1 MSFIREKAAVLLNK
15 IKHACFDYR
24 VTMVSVAIATLYA
37 ALCCTLGNLVD
48 VESVIWKFVW
58 YEEDVLRFFLLFVS
72 AVVFTESILPY
83 EMKGQRTKII
93 RILCFVLSA
102 VISAAFIVAQNIVAI
117 KQDIQGIN
125 NTDNP
130 GNAIAVWTRGYII
143 QEWAM
148 RCYIA
153 LILLLMLGI
162 LYFIHK
168 KSNVGFIE
176 YMMHVGANFCVVTA
190 IYIVLWI
197 GVFLILLILDLLLL
211 DDIETLVELSLIL
224 LTGFYYVPACI
235 MSLGNMD
242 SNIDDGIGRILV
254 KYVMTGM
261 TICAMLIVY
270 VYLLKILITW
280 EMPSNEIFGI
290 VSGLFCIGM
299 LIWVVDYH
307 YRDDTKYT
315 RFLQLLPYGM
325 IPMIPVQ
332 AYAMCVRIYE
342 NGMTTSRYEG
352 MLLVV
357 FEVIVLF
364 IWRFRRDKI
373 ELTLIV
379 LCVLIIVAVFL
390 PGINMF
396 SVSNRWQKAFLES
409 GYNKVVSGQEITQRE
424 YDRMMGAH
432 KYLRWQTG
440 MEEVTREYN
449 VNDDDFVQMLV
460 ISDLNTEDITKL
472 ESHYIY
478 CSQLVNTIDVG
489 KYSRLDM
496 VDRDERYNDS
506 DYLKENGISAV
517 DFASFRFC
525 VRGSEEDETFVADI
539 SDFAEKCLAYEK
551 EHSDVT
557 REEMSNVM
565 RPYQEIII
573 DDDTILYLNSF
584 DIKYRDGIKEGEE
597 YFEWININI
606 SGMLLSR

>member
-1 MSFIREKAAVLLNK
+1 MKTIREKLLFIFNK
-15 IKHACFDYR
+15 IKQSCMDYR
-24 VTMVSVAIATLYA
+24 VAMVSVAIATLYA

-48 VESVIWKFVW
+48 VESVIWPIIW
-58 YEEDVLRFFLLFVS
+58 YEGDVLRFFLLFVL
-72 AVVFTESILPY
+72 AAVFTESILSY
-83 EMKGQRTKII
+83 EKKEHRIKII
-93 RILCFVLSA
+93 RILCFVLAA
-102 VISAAFIVAQNIVAI
+102 VISAAFIVAQNIVRI
-117 KQDIQGIN
+117 CKYIES
-125 NTDNP
+125 
-130 GNAIAVWTRGYII
+130 AVNQSEAASMEWTEGTLIE
-143 QEWAM
+143 EWAM

-153 LILLLMLGI
+153 LLLLLILGI

-168 KSNVGFIE
+168 KSSVGFIE

-197 GVFLILLILDLLLL
+197 GGFLVLSILDLLLL

-224 LTGFYYVPACI
+224 LTGFYYVPSCI

-261 TICAMLIVY
+261 TICAMMIVY

-299 LIWVVDYH
+299 LIWGVDYH
-307 YRDDTKYT
+307 YRDETKYT

-357 FEVIVLF
+357 FEIIVLF
-364 IWRFRRDKI
+364 IWRFRRDKM
-373 ELTLIV
+373 ECTLIV
-379 LCVLIIVAVFL
+379 LSAFVIVAVFL

-432 KYLRWQTG
+432 KYLRWQPG
-440 MEEVTREYN
+440 MKEVTQEYN
-449 VNDDDFVQMLV
+449 VNADGFVQMLV
-460 ISDLNTEDITKL
+460 ISDLNTEDLTNL
-472 ESHYIY
+472 DSHYIY
-478 CSQLVNTIDVG
+478 CGQLIDAIDVG

-496 VDRDERYNDS
+496 VDQDERYKDS
-506 DYLKENGISAV
+506 NYLKENGISAV
-517 DFASFRFC
+517 DFTAFRFC
-525 VRGSEEDETFVADI
+525 VRSSGEDEIIEADI
-539 SDFAEKCLAYEK
+539 SDFAEKCFAYEK
-551 EHSDVT
+551 EHPDVT

-573 DDDTILYLNSF
+573 DDDTILYLNYF
-584 DIKYRDGIKEGEE
+584 DIKYKDGIKEGEE
-597 YFEWININI
+597 YFEWSTINI

>member
-1 MSFIREKAAVLLNK
+1 MKTIKDKLLFLFNK
-15 IKHACFDYR
+15 IKRSCMDYR
-24 VTMVSVAIATLYA
+24 VAMVSVAIATLYA

-48 VESVIWKFVW
+48 AESVIWPIIW
-58 YEEDVLRFFLLFVS
+58 YEGDVLRFFLLFVL
-72 AVVFTESILPY
+72 AAVFTESILSY
-83 EMKGQRTKII
+83 EKKEHRIKII

-102 VISAAFIVAQNIVAI
+102 VISAAFIAAQNIVGI
-117 KQDIQGIN
+117 CRDILRASNQSEV
-125 NTDNP
+125 
-130 GNAIAVWTRGYII
+130 AAMEWTEGTLIE
-143 QEWAM
+143 EWAM

-153 LILLLMLGI
+153 LLLLLILGI

-168 KSNVGFIE
+168 KSSVGFIE

-190 IYIVLWI
+190 IYVVLWI
-197 GVFLILLILDLLLL
+197 GVMLILLILDLLLL
-211 DDIETLVELSLIL
+211 NDTETLVELSLIL
-224 LTGFYYVPACI
+224 LTGFFYVPACI

-299 LIWVVDYH
+299 LIWVVDYY
-307 YRDDTKYT
+307 YRDETKYA

-332 AYAMCVRIYE
+332 AYAMGVRIYE

-357 FEVIVLF
+357 FEIIVLF
-364 IWRFRRDKI
+364 IWRFRRDKM
-373 ELTLIV
+373 ECTLIV
-379 LCVLIIVAVFL
+379 LCVLVIVSVFL

-432 KYLRWQTG
+432 KYLRWQPG
-440 MEEVTREYN
+440 MEKVTREYN

-460 ISDLNTEDITKL
+460 ISDLNTEDLTNL
-472 ESHYIY
+472 VPYYIH
-478 CSQLVNTIDVG
+478 CCQLVDTIDVE
-489 KYSRLDM
+489 KYGRMDM
-496 VDRDERYNDS
+496 VNQDEKYDDS
-506 DYLKENGISAV
+506 DYLKENGIAAV
-517 DFASFRFC
+517 DFTAFRFYK
-525 VRGSEEDETFVADI
+525 RGGEEDEIFEVDI
-539 SDFAEKCLAYEK
+539 SDFAEKCFAYDREHPDATK
-551 EHSDVT
+551 EQIS
-557 REEMSNVM
+557 SAM
-565 RPYQEIII
+565 RPYREIVI
-573 DDDTILYLNSF
+573 DEHTVLCLNHF
-584 DIKYRDGIKEGEE
+584 EIRYTGGVQDGEE
-597 YFEWININI
+597 YFKWSTINI

>member
-1 MSFIREKAAVLLNK
+1 MKTIKDKLLFLFNK
-15 IKHACFDYR
+15 IKRSCMDYR
-24 VTMVSVAIATLYA
+24 VAMVSVAIATLYA

-48 VESVIWKFVW
+48 AESVIWPIIW
-58 YEEDVLRFFLLFVS
+58 YEGDVLRFFLLFVL
-72 AVVFTESILPY
+72 AAVFTESILSY
-83 EMKGQRTKII
+83 ENKEHHIKII
-93 RILCFVLSA
+93 RILSFVLSA
-102 VISAAFIVAQNIVAI
+102 VISAAFIAAQNIVGI
-117 KQDIQGIN
+117 CRDILRASNQSEV
-125 NTDNP
+125 
-130 GNAIAVWTRGYII
+130 AAMEWTEGTLIE
-143 QEWAM
+143 EWAM

-153 LILLLMLGI
+153 LLLLLILGI
-162 LYFIHK
+162 LYFIHR
-168 KSNVGFIE
+168 KSSVGFIE

-190 IYIVLWI
+190 IYVVLWI
-197 GVFLILLILDLLLL
+197 GVMLILLILDLLLL
-211 DDIETLVELSLIL
+211 NDTETLVELSLIL
-224 LTGFYYVPACI
+224 LTGFFYVPACI

-307 YRDDTKYT
+307 YRDETKYT

-332 AYAMCVRIYE
+332 AYAMGVRIYE

-357 FEVIVLF
+357 FEIIVLF
-364 IWRFRRDKI
+364 IWRFRRDKM
-373 ELTLIV
+373 ECTLIV
-379 LCVLIIVAVFL
+379 MCALIIVAVFL

-396 SVSNRWQKAFLES
+396 SVSNRWQEAFLKS
-409 GYNKVVSGQEITQRE
+409 GYNKVVSGQEISQRE

-432 KYLRWQTG
+432 KYLRWQPG
-440 MEEVTREYN
+440 MEELTQKYN
-449 VNDDDFVQMLV
+449 VYTDDFVQMLV
-460 ISDLNTEDITKL
+460 ISDLNTEDLTNL
-472 ESHYIY
+472 DSHYIY

-496 VDRDERYNDS
+496 VDQDERYNDS
-506 DYLKENGISAV
+506 DYLKGNGISSV
-517 DFASFRFC
+517 DFTSFRFC
-525 VRGSEEDETFVADI
+525 IRSGEEDETLEADI
-539 SDFAEKCLAYEK
+539 SDFAERCFAYEK
-551 EHSDVT
+551 EHPEVT

-584 DIKYRDGIKEGEE
+584 DIKYKDGIKEGEE
-597 YFEWININI
+597 YFEWITINI
-606 SGMLLSR
+606 SGMLLRR

>member
-1 MSFIREKAAVLLNK
+1 MKTIKDKLLFLFNK
-15 IKHACFDYR
+15 IKQSCMDYR
-24 VTMVSVAIATLYA
+24 VAMVSVVIATLYA
-37 ALCCTLGNLVD
+37 ALCCTVGNLVD
-48 VESVIWKFVW
+48 AESVIWPIIW
-58 YEEDVLRFFLLFVS
+58 YKGDVLRFFLLFVL
-72 AVVFTESILPY
+72 AAVFTESILPY
-83 EMKGQRTKII
+83 EKKAHHTKIT
-93 RILCFVLSA
+93 RMLCFVLSA

-153 LILLLMLGI
+153 LILLLILDI

-168 KSNVGFIE
+168 KSGIGFIE
-176 YMMHVGANFCVVTA
+176 YMMHVGVNFCVVTA

-197 GVFLILLILDLLLL
+197 GVMLILLILDLLLL
-211 DDIETLVELSLIL
+211 NDTETLLELSLIL
-224 LTGFYYVPACI
+224 LTGFFYVPACI

-242 SNIDDGIGRILV
+242 GSIDDGIGRILV

-270 VYLLKILITW
+270 VYLFKILITW

-307 YRDDTKYT
+307 YRDDTKYM
-315 RFLQLLPYGM
+315 RFLQMLPYGM

-342 NGMTTSRYEG
+342 NGMTTSRYAG

-357 FEVIVLF
+357 FEITVLF
-364 IWRFRRDKI
+364 IWRFRRDKM
-373 ELTLIV
+373 ECTLIV
-379 LCVLIIVAVFL
+379 LCVLVIVAVLL

-409 GYNKVVSGQEITQRE
+409 GYNKVVSGQEITQKE
-424 YDRMMGAH
+424 YDRMVGAYR
-432 KYLRWQTG
+432 YLRRQTG
-440 MEEVTREYN
+440 MEEVAQGY
-449 VNDDDFVQMLV
+449 DIYADDFVQMLV
-460 ISDLNTEDITKL
+460 ISDLNTEGMTNL
-472 ESHYIY
+472 EQYYIH
-478 CSQLVNTIDVG
+478 CCQLVDTIDVE
-489 KYSRLDM
+489 KYSRMDM
-496 VDRDERYNDS
+496 VNQDERYDDS

-517 DFASFRFC
+517 DFTAFRFYK
-525 VRGSEEDETFVADI
+525 RSGGEDETFEVDI
-539 SDFAEKCLAYEK
+539 SDFAEKCFAYDREHPDATK
-551 EHSDVT
+551 EQIS
-557 REEMSNVM
+557 SAM
-565 RPYQEIII
+565 RPYREIVI
-573 DDDTILYLNSF
+573 DEHTVLYLNHF
-584 DIKYRDGIKEGEE
+584 EIRYTGGVQDGEE
-597 YFEWININI
+597 YFRWSTINI
-606 SGMLLSR
+606 SGMLLRQ

>member
-1 MSFIREKAAVLLNK
+1 MKTIKEKLLFMFNQ
-15 IKHACFDYR
+15 IKQSCMDYR
-24 VTMVSVAIATLYA
+24 VAMVSVAIATLYA

-48 VESVIWKFVW
+48 VESAIWPIIRH
-58 YEEDVLRFFLLFVS
+58 EEDVLRFFLLFVL
-72 AVVFTESILPY
+72 AAVFTESILPY
-83 EMKGQRTKII
+83 EKKEHRTKII
-93 RILCFVLSA
+93 RILCFVLAA
-102 VISAAFIVAQNIVAI
+102 VISAAFIVAQNIV
-117 KQDIQGIN
+117 GICRDVLSASN
-125 NTDNP
+125 QSED
-130 GNAIAVWTRGYII
+130 AAMKWTEGVLIE
-143 QEWAM
+143 EWAM

-153 LILLLMLGI
+153 LLLVLMLGI

-168 KSNVGFIE
+168 KSSVGFIE
-176 YMMHVGANFCVVTA
+176 YMMYVGANFCVVTA
-190 IYIVLWI
+190 IYIVLCI
-197 GVFLILLILDLLLL
+197 GVLLVLLILDLLLL
-211 DDIETLVELSLIL
+211 DDTEALVELSLIL
-224 LTGFYYVPACI
+224 LTGFFYVPACI

-299 LIWVVDYH
+299 LIWAVDYH

-315 RFLQLLPYGM
+315 RFLQMLPYGM

-332 AYAMCVRIYE
+332 AYAMGVRIYE
-342 NGMTTSRYEG
+342 NGMTTARYAG

-357 FEVIVLF
+357 FEITVLF
-364 IWRFRRDKI
+364 IWRFRRDKM

-379 LCVLIIVAVFL
+379 LCVLVIIAVFL

-396 SVSNRWQKAFLES
+396 SVSNRWQKAFLVS
-409 GYNKVVSGQEITQRE
+409 GYNKVASGQEITQRE

-432 KYLRWQTG
+432 KYLRWQPG
-440 MEEVTREYN
+440 MEEVTQEYN
-449 VNDDDFVQMLV
+449 VNADDFVQMLV
-460 ISDLNTEDITKL
+460 VSDLDTTDMTKL

-478 CSQLVNTIDVG
+478 CSQLVNTIDVA

-496 VDRDERYNDS
+496 VDQDERYHDS

-517 DFASFRFC
+517 DFAAFRFG
-525 VRGSEEDETFVADI
+525 VRNSGEDETIEIDI
-539 SDFAEKCLAYEK
+539 SDFAERCLAYEK
-551 EHSDVT
+551 EHPDAT
-557 REEMSNVM
+557 REEMSNAM

-573 DDDTILYLNSF
+573 DDDTVLYLNYF
-584 DIKYRDGIKEGEE
+584 DIKYEDGIKEGEE
-597 YFEWININI
+597 YFKWIAINI